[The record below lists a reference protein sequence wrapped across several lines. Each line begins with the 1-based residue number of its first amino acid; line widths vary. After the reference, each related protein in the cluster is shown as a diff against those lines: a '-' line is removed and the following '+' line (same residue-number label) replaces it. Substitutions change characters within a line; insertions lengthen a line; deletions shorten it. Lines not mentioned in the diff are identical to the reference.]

1 MRPGIS
7 RLGMIVE
14 RATSVAQYAF
24 LAYLGL
30 LAVVLYGL
38 FVPSQC
44 SASMNPQHC
53 LPPVLARGEHF
64 DLWVYASP
72 KRHFHSIEG
81 VVTGREEVDPEV
93 ANATA
98 RLVMTAFDV
107 KLGDAHEETVT
118 VPAAAFGTR
127 ANGTL
132 YAHVLMYP
140 SKGKARPQNATHPSG
155 EPLAVTSAPIT
166 KHLTHARRNYTM
178 LLGDWTAST
187 PSSETGSLGSPE
199 DASSNMTCDAASGG
213 GDGETDDDT
222 GDGGSCAAPEVT
234 AENAAARDDVKYHI
248 EDGALVTHIRP
259 RLSVF
264 VVGSPP
270 TFPRSQ
276 PPPDITI
283 HPVHAPKE
291 LAQRG
296 YRVAYRPLV
305 AVDEFTITRREYAV
319 MDPDPA
325 RADPTMTVNV
335 RPLNIGLFRMMS
347 QMVHSMDMMQNNFGM
362 SESDLDE
369 LKEMF
374 TGQDWR
380 YLALTFGVS
389 ILHSWFAFLAFKNDI
404 GFWKQKSNLEGLSV
418 RTQWTS
424 FVCQLIIFA
433 NLLDRGQSS
442 WIIVG
447 EMGVSVCI
455 EGWKVTKF
463 LARDGV
469 FHRLFGVGAKALDKS
484 QMQKDTELYDKRA
497 MRFLSYL
504 LYPVVGAY
512 GGYSLFY
519 HPQRS
524 WRSWVL
530 RTLANG
536 VYMFGFIAMTPQL
549 YINYRLKSVAHLPW
563 KAFMYK
569 AFNTFIDDVF
579 AFAIAMPT
587 IHRLACLRDDLVF
600 FVYLYQRW
608 LYPVDKKRV
617 NEFGRA
623 YETDENGEEKKE
635 IGEEEKAGEGE
646 TAEDNPPA
654 PEEPKG
660 SEEKKND

>member
-1 MRPGIS
+1 
-7 RLGMIVE
+7 
-14 RATSVAQYAF
+14 
-24 LAYLGL
+24 
-30 LAVVLYGL
+30 
-38 FVPSQC
+38 
-44 SASMNPQHC
+44 
-53 LPPVLARGEHF
+53 
-64 DLWVYASP
+64 
-72 KRHFHSIEG
+72 
-81 VVTGREEVDPEV
+81 
-93 ANATA
+93 
-98 RLVMTAFDV
+98 
-107 KLGDAHEETVT
+107 
-118 VPAAAFGTR
+118 
-127 ANGTL
+127 
-132 YAHVLMYP
+132 
-140 SKGKARPQNATHPSG
+140 
-155 EPLAVTSAPIT
+155 
-166 KHLTHARRNYTM
+166 
-178 LLGDWTAST
+178 
-187 PSSETGSLGSPE
+187 
-199 DASSNMTCDAASGG
+199 
-213 GDGETDDDT
+213 
-222 GDGGSCAAPEVT
+222 
-234 AENAAARDDVKYHI
+234 
-248 EDGALVTHIRP
+248 
-259 RLSVF
+259 
-264 VVGSPP
+264 
-270 TFPRSQ
+270 
-276 PPPDITI
+276 
-283 HPVHAPKE
+283 
-291 LAQRG
+291 
-296 YRVAYRPLV
+296 
-305 AVDEFTITRREYAV
+305 
-319 MDPDPA
+319 
-325 RADPTMTVNV
+325 MTVNV

-433 NLLDRGQSS
+433 NLMDRGQSS

-469 FHRLFGVGAKALDKS
+469 FHRLLGVGAKALDKS

-646 TAEDNPPA
+646 TAEDNPP
-654 PEEPKG
+654 EPNKG

>member
-1 MRPGIS
+1 
-7 RLGMIVE
+7 MIVE
-14 RATSVAQYAF
+14 RAASVAQYAF

-30 LAVVLYGL
+30 LSVVLYGL

-53 LPPVLARGEHF
+53 LPPVLARGEAF

-72 KRHFHSIEG
+72 KRHFHSIES
-81 VVTGREEVDPEV
+81 VVTGREEVEPEV

-98 RLVMTAFDV
+98 RLVMSAFDV
-107 KLGDAHEETVT
+107 KLGDAHEEEVT

-132 YAHVLMYP
+132 YAHVLMYR
-140 SKGKARPQNATHPSG
+140 SRGKARSQNATRPSG

-166 KHLTHARRNYTM
+166 KHLVHTRKNYTM
-178 LLGDWTAST
+178 LLGDWTSAAAGDANAST
-187 PSSETGSLGSPE
+187 SQLGEDTSS
-199 DASSNMTCDAASGG
+199 AATCDAR
-213 GDGETDDDT
+213 GDGDAPREE
-222 GDGGSCAAPEVT
+222 GSCAAPTT
-234 AENAAARDDVKYHI
+234 ADASDASTDAVPVASHRLD
-248 EDGALVTHIRP
+248 DGAFVTHIRP

-276 PPPDITI
+276 PPPDISL
-283 HPVHAPKE
+283 HPVHAPRE
-291 LAQRG
+291 LAARG

-319 MDPDPA
+319 MDPNPS
-325 RADPTMTVNV
+325 RADPTMVVNV

-347 QMVHSMDMMQNNFGM
+347 QMKHSMEMMQNSFGM
-362 SESDLDE
+362 TESDLDE

-374 TGQDWR
+374 TGTSAKM
-380 YLALTFGVS
+380 LALTFGVS

-404 GFWKQKSNLEGLSV
+404 GFWKKKSNLEGLSV
-418 RTQWTS
+418 RTQWS
-424 FVCQLIIFA
+424 NFVCQLIIFA
-433 NLLDRGQSS
+433 NLVDGGQSS
-442 WIIVG
+442 WIILG

-469 FHRLFGVGAKALDKS
+469 FHRFLGIGTEAADKS
-484 QMQKDTELYDKRA
+484 QMQKDTDEYDKRA
-497 MRFLSYL
+497 MRFLSLL
-504 LYPVVGAY
+504 LYPIVLAY
-512 GGYSLFY
+512 GGYSLVY

-623 YETDENGEEKKE
+623 YEDDEDGEEKKE
-635 IGEEEKAGEGE
+635 NGKDDEKEAAKEEATERKGEE
-646 TAEDNPPA
+646 D
-654 PEEPKG
+654 
-660 SEEKKND
+660 KKND

>member
-1 MRPGIS
+1 
-7 RLGMIVE
+7 
-14 RATSVAQYAF
+14 
-24 LAYLGL
+24 
-30 LAVVLYGL
+30 
-38 FVPSQC
+38 
-44 SASMNPQHC
+44 
-53 LPPVLARGEHF
+53 
-64 DLWVYASP
+64 
-72 KRHFHSIEG
+72 
-81 VVTGREEVDPEV
+81 
-93 ANATA
+93 
-98 RLVMTAFDV
+98 
-107 KLGDAHEETVT
+107 
-118 VPAAAFGTR
+118 
-127 ANGTL
+127 
-132 YAHVLMYP
+132 
-140 SKGKARPQNATHPSG
+140 
-155 EPLAVTSAPIT
+155 
-166 KHLTHARRNYTM
+166 
-178 LLGDWTAST
+178 
-187 PSSETGSLGSPE
+187 
-199 DASSNMTCDAASGG
+199 
-213 GDGETDDDT
+213 
-222 GDGGSCAAPEVT
+222 
-234 AENAAARDDVKYHI
+234 
-248 EDGALVTHIRP
+248 
-259 RLSVF
+259 
-264 VVGSPP
+264 
-270 TFPRSQ
+270 
-276 PPPDITI
+276 
-283 HPVHAPKE
+283 
-291 LAQRG
+291 
-296 YRVAYRPLV
+296 
-305 AVDEFTITRREYAV
+305 
-319 MDPDPA
+319 
-325 RADPTMTVNV
+325 
-335 RPLNIGLFRMMS
+335 MS

-469 FHRLFGVGAKALDKS
+469 FHRLLGVGAKALDKS

-504 LYPVVGAY
+504 LYPVVLAY

-635 IGEEEKAGEGE
+635 KAGEGE
-646 TAEDNPPA
+646 TAEDNPPE

>member
-1 MRPGIS
+1 
-7 RLGMIVE
+7 MIVE

-107 KLGDAHEETVT
+107 KLGDAHEEEVT

-187 PSSETGSLGSPE
+187 PSSETGSLGSPD

-213 GDGETDDDT
+213 GDGETDDDA

-469 FHRLFGVGAKALDKS
+469 FHRLLGVGAKALDKS

-504 LYPVVGAY
+504 LYPVVLAY

-623 YETDENGEEKKE
+623 YETEENGEKKKE
-635 IGEEEKAGEGE
+635 IGEEVKAGEGE
-646 TAEDNPPA
+646 TAEDNPP
-654 PEEPKG
+654 EPKG

>member
-213 GDGETDDDT
+213 GGGETDDDT

-504 LYPVVGAY
+504 LYPVVLAY

-646 TAEDNPPA
+646 TAEDNPPE

>member
-1 MRPGIS
+1 
-7 RLGMIVE
+7 MIVE

-187 PSSETGSLGSPE
+187 PSSETKSLGSPE

-213 GDGETDDDT
+213 GDGDTDDDT

-504 LYPVVGAY
+504 LYPVVLAY

-646 TAEDNPPA
+646 TAEDNPP
-654 PEEPKG
+654 EPNKG